1 MSQAAFLMVF
11 IKSFSDIVAPMA
23 FWSTVGAIPC
33 SEFNVKP
40 RSDTTTSIPMTD
52 AVNVKTTVP
61 GLYVVE
67 QENQKQEK
75 SKKKNEE
82 KHDNIIFKN
91 KSIGNSKKNGI

>member
-23 FWSTVGAIPC
+23 FCSTVGAIPC

-61 GLYVVE
+61 GLLVLRERERVRE
-67 QENQKQEK
+67 RGTKSRKSENENEK
-75 SKKKNEE
+75 
-82 KHDNIIFKN
+82 
-91 KSIGNSKKNGI
+91 